1 LIMDEETAII
11 NSNTRNEKI
20 KNFFIDNKKIIIST
34 ILLILILLSSY
45 FLLKDYKYKKKIE
58 VSELYNSILIQ
69 HSETNKTKTIDGL
82 TNLIYEEDSTYSPL
96 ALYFIIDNLLIE
108 DQVKVNELF
117 DVVIDNGSLDKEIK
131 NLIQFKKALYNS
143 DNIDEN
149 QLLNMLKPLIN
160 SESIWKSHALYLMAE
175 FFYSRNEK
183 QKSKEFYTQIILLEN
198 GNQNLK
204 IEAQKRLN
212 RDLSE

>member
-1 LIMDEETAII
+1 MDEETAII

-34 ILLILILLSSY
+34 ILLIIILLSSY

-69 HSETNKTKTIDGL
+69 HSEINKTKTVDGL

-108 DQVKVNELF
+108 DQNKVNELF